1 MNGRTPGPIP
11 EEVRKIPNLCIS
23 VDSQKLTLSKF
34 SQLHGNSLNLC
45 VFKLSEIFNQ
55 TLGTKAPIRLL
66 DLIC

>member
-45 VFKLSEIFNQ
+45 VFKLSEILNQ
-55 TLGTKAPIRLL
+55 TLGSMLEMEIKK
-66 DLIC
+66 